1 MKYLLSILVLFS
13 GLSFAESDSAEY
25 KYLICDEPYYFYPDL
40 SKRKIIDMTIKG
52 FLYKSEIEIRSIA
65 PLKLS
70 VVKFEHQLFIY
81 DETKYQWKSFNQET
95 QVIDRMTGKYGDLQC
110 KSVDGYDS
118 DEAHGELIQYAKEL
132 KAKRKI

>member
-1 MKYLLSILVLFS
+1 MKCLLSILVLFS
-13 GLSFAESDSAEY
+13 SLSFSESDSIEY
-25 KYLICDEPYYFYPDL
+25 KYLICDEPYTFYPDL
-40 SKRKIIDMTIKG
+40 SKRKIINMTIG
-52 FLYKSEIEIRSIA
+52 GLMNSEIEIRSIA
-65 PLKLS
+65 RAGLS
-70 VVKFEHQLFIY
+70 VVKFEHQLFTF
-81 DETKYQWKSFNQET
+81 DETKYQWTGWNQET